1 MGMPAD
7 NQRTLVFTEGTVITP
22 TQRREADLVVRN
34 GRVLELRESGAP
46 CSSDEH
52 MIDCRGLYV
61 GPGLIDIH
69 THGGQGHDFVS
80 DDPQE
85 IIDGCE
91 YHLSVGTTAIAPSG
105 LSVPIEEMRASI
117 EATREAAPEC
127 ASDILGYHVEGGYLD
142 EEYRGG
148 HLKEYVR
155 DPDPD
160 EYLPLIE
167 DHADFI
173 TEWTLAPELPGALDV
188 IRACREAGIPPSIGH
203 SQATCE
209 QVMAAIDAGLRH
221 ATHLYCVMG
230 TIRFEALRDSPGKGY
245 APGVVETVLMHQA
258 VTTEVICDGFHVH
271 PALIRFALMC
281 KGPHRLALISDSMK
295 GAGLPD
301 GEYFIGGQDALV
313 EDGIAIIADRPEV
326 IASSVT
332 PMIGMLQFVVGT
344 VGVRLEDAWTMG
356 TLTPARIIGA
366 DYRIG
371 SLDPGKDADIILLDA
386 DLELQEVYA
395 KGKRVAMYR

>member
-1 MGMPAD
+1 MD
-7 NQRTLVFTEGTVITP
+7 NLKHRKIVFAEGAVITP
-22 TQRREADLVVRN
+22 TERRRADLVVRD
-34 GRVLELRESGAP
+34 GSVLELREPGAT
-46 CSSDEH
+46 CSADEH
-52 MIDCRGLYV
+52 VVDCRGLFV
-61 GPGLIDIH
+61 GPGLVDIH

-80 DDPQE
+80 SDPQE
-85 IIDGCE
+85 IIAGCE

-117 EATREAAPEC
+117 EATREAARDC
-127 ASDILGYHVEGGYLD
+127 RADILGYHVEGGYLD

-167 DHADFI
+167 DHSDFI
-173 TEWTLAPELPGALDV
+173 TEWTLAPELPGSLDV
-188 IRACREAGIPPSIGH
+188 IRACREAGIPTSAGH
-203 SQATCE
+203 SQATYE
-209 QVMAAIDAGLRH
+209 QMMAAIDAGLRH

-258 VTTEVICDGFHVH
+258 VTTEIICDGFHVH

-313 EDGIAIIADRPEV
+313 KGGIAIIKERPEV

-332 PMIGMLQFVVGT
+332 PMIGMLQFIHET

-356 TLTPARIIGA
+356 SLTPARILGV
-366 DYRIG
+366 DDRIG
-371 SLDPGKDADIILLDA
+371 SLDPGKDADIILLDRN
-386 DLELQEVYA
+386 LEVQEVYA
-395 KGKRVAMYR
+395 KGRRVAMHR